1 MAGPIKHPLQCS
13 RLAHYV
19 SIHVSLLLKVIVGR
33 WEESKIA
40 HWGPHA
46 FFFFFLERTEYIL
59 TGENLAEFWDFEIG
73 GRRYSLMSWQ
83 STTSCPLVSRGSSLD
98 IGYKIILNLTAKK
111 TQQLL
116 RFSVTGGLRVGGLG
130 GKTLSFLKDQLWTEF
145 KALLPNLGN
154 PTMYF

>member
-1 MAGPIKHPLQCS
+1 MRRIQNCPLGPSCL
-13 RLAHYV
+13 
-19 SIHVSLLLKVIVGR
+19 
-33 WEESKIA
+33 
-40 HWGPHA
+40 